1 MDSREVS
8 VIGTINALPYKLAAY
23 PNIDLTMT
31 VLVVDI
37 HPRYGMLLSRQ
48 WSAAMGGN
56 LQCDITLATF

>member
-23 PNIDLTMT
+23 PNADLTMI

-37 HPRYGMLLSRQ
+37 PPRYGMLLSRQ
-48 WSAAMGGN
+48 WSVVMGGS
-56 LQCDITLATF
+56 LQCDLSFATF